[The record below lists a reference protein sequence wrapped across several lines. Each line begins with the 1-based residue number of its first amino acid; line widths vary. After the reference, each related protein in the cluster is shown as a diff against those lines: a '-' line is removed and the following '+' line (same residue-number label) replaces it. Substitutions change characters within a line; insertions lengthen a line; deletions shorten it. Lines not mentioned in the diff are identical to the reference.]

1 MAKLQKN
8 SLRGDFAKPSIFFL
22 EDHGFK
28 NIESCSD
35 KSVWAGRGIQLHI
48 EPTDDVMDYP
58 KLFGLIYDSGI
69 NYGKYMERKMLLNAA
84 TQFIQ
89 NYGIENKNIHY

>member
-8 SLRGDFAKPSIFFL
+8 SLRGDFAKLSIFFL
-22 EDHGFK
+22 EAHGFK

-35 KSVWAGRGIQLHI
+35 KSVWAGRGIQIHI

-58 KLFGLIYDSGI
+58 KLFELIYDSGVK
-69 NYGKYMERKMLLNAA
+69 YGKYIERRHLVNAT

-89 NYGIENKNIHY
+89 NYGKENKDINY